1 MGKNMNNSFNDY
13 MQKVANYI
21 YMEYGDSEFNNDM
34 TIDEKYV
41 LKMIGETFYNN
52 HDSPSNAANDM
63 MQYLR
68 DNRAWMKEN
77 IK

>member
-1 MGKNMNNSFNDY
+1 MNQKFQEY
-13 MQKVANYI
+13 MQKVADYI
-21 YMEYGDSEFNNDM
+21 YMEYGDREFNNDM

-52 HDSPSNAANDM
+52 NDSPANAANDM
-63 MQYLR
+63 IRYLK
-68 DNRAWMKEN
+68 DSRAWMKEN